1 MTGLSKIFQLLEN
14 TVPANNDT
22 NTYEQDGLIYCG
34 NCHTPLQTRQIIL
47 GKKMILPVL
56 CKCGEEKE
64 IIIKAKK
71 AEAERLERTREL
83 KNGIIGNS
91 YQAMTFEKSALELK
105 ASHKYVSD
113 FARYKAENVG
123 LMFIG
128 SKGTGKTYAAATIA
142 NALTDNGIS
151 VLMANVTWFVAQMQ
165 EFNHQDFITSLQKP
179 ELLII
184 DDIGVE
190 RENGYMFEQIYTVID
205 TRYQSQKP
213 LIITSNITL
222 EELKNCTDIR
232 QDRIYDRLKEMCV
245 PIVMA
250 GESLRV
256 KKANNRFLRLK
267 EEFT

>member
-1 MTGLSKIFQLLEN
+1 MTGLVKVFQALEN
-14 TVPANNDT
+14 TIPQNVAD
-22 NTYEQDGLIYCG
+22 NTYEKDGLIYCG
-34 NCHTPLQTRQIIL
+34 KCNTPLQTRQIIL
-47 GKKMILPVL
+47 GKEMILPVL
-56 CKCGEEKE
+56 CKCGEERE
-64 IIIKAKK
+64 SIIKAKK
-71 AEAERLERTREL
+71 AESERLEWVREL
-83 KNGIIGNS
+83 KKGIIGTS
-91 YQAMTFEKSALELK
+91 YQNMTFEKSAFELK
-105 ASHKYVSD
+105 ASHKYVD
-113 FARYKAENVG
+113 GFKRYKTENVG

-128 SKGTGKTYAAATIA
+128 SKGTGKTYAAAAIA

-151 VLMANVTWFVAQMQ
+151 VLMANVTWFVAKMQ
-165 EFNHQDFITSLQKP
+165 EFNHQEFITSLQRP
-179 ELLII
+179 DLMII

-222 EELKNCTDIR
+222 EEMKSCKDIR